1 MASVWK
7 RVLTEEDLAPN
18 TGTVGASVANSQEG
32 LVTGNSVFDYI
43 AAQNFGSGAGDIQ
56 SVNQGNG
63 IETSATAG
71 GTAGNIASGDSF
83 IRVKPA
89 ASGGITVDASGVALA
104 STVAGNGLTI
114 TNGVIN
120 VAGQSGVTVTANA
133 IAVNPDDVT
142 IEVASATGD
151 VQVKDGGISFAKLS
165 DAAVHISTDNSG
177 NFPSTDTELASAR
190 AIGLSFPN
198 VSLLGVANG
207 SSTTNYLQL
216 NASGSGI
223 QEVTMGVIDIS
234 DDTDFDVNNT
244 SNNQQDVDLTFAN
257 STLTATTPGLAT
269 SSNVT
274 FANVNATGNL
284 SVGGDATITGNLT
297 VQGDTVTMNTS
308 TILVEDKLITLG
320 NVSNATTTTANNAG
334 IQVNA
339 SSTATEW
346 PELRW
351 LKDGPLTGWHV
362 ENYKNARTGD
372 SLHPIAVM
380 EVKDNATPIQTD
392 ESGGIGSFWF
402 DKTSDNLYICTNIS

>member
-1 MASVWK
+1 MSATWRK
-7 RVLTEEDLAPN
+7 VLTDANITGGVAAGNTSNLATGQEIAAAIAAASAAAGSGDITEIAPFANGGIIIHEDTDGN
-18 TGTVGASVANSQEG
+18 GTFTVGTATSGPAQIQVQAGDGISV
-32 LVTGNSVFDYI
+32 
-43 AAQNFGSGAGDIQ
+43 GSG
-56 SVNQGNG
+56 
-63 IETSATAG
+63 
-71 GTAGNIASGDSF
+71 
-83 IRVKPA
+83 
-89 ASGGITVDASGVALA
+89 GVALA

-120 VAGQSGVTVTANA
+120 VAGQSGITVTANA

-165 DAAVHISTDNSG
+165 DATVHISTDNSG

-207 SSTTNYLQL
+207 ASTTNYLQL

-234 DDTDFDVNNT
+234 DDTDFDVNNN

-320 NVSNATTTTANNAG
+320 NVSNASITTANNAG

>member
-1 MASVWK
+1 MSATWRK
-7 RVLTEEDLAPN
+7 VLTDANITGGVAAGNTSNLATGQEIAAAIAAASAAAGSGDITEIAPFANGGIIIHEDTDGN
-18 TGTVGASVANSQEG
+18 GTFTVGTATSGPAQIQVQAGDGISV
-32 LVTGNSVFDYI
+32 
-43 AAQNFGSGAGDIQ
+43 GSG
-56 SVNQGNG
+56 
-63 IETSATAG
+63 
-71 GTAGNIASGDSF
+71 
-83 IRVKPA
+83 
-89 ASGGITVDASGVALA
+89 GVALA

-120 VAGQSGVTVTANA
+120 VAGQSGITVTANA

-165 DAAVHISTDNSG
+165 DATVHISTDNSG

-207 SSTTNYLQL
+207 ASTTNYLQL

-234 DDTDFDVNNT
+234 DDTDFDVNNN

-297 VQGDTVTMNTS
+297 VQE
-308 TILVEDKLITLG
+308 I
-320 NVSNATTTTANNAG
+320 
-334 IQVNA
+334 
-339 SSTATEW
+339 
-346 PELRW
+346 P
-351 LKDGPLTGWHV
+351 
-362 ENYKNARTGD
+362 
-372 SLHPIAVM
+372 
-380 EVKDNATPIQTD
+380 
-392 ESGGIGSFWF
+392 
-402 DKTSDNLYICTNIS
+402 

>member
-7 RVLTEEDLAPN
+7 RVLTQEDLAPN
-18 TGTVGASVANSQEG
+18 TGTVGASIANGQGG

-43 AAQNFGSGAGDIQ
+43 ANQNFGSGAGDIQ

-71 GTAGNIASGDSF
+71 GAAGNIASGDSF

-89 ASGGITVDASGVALA
+89 TNGGITVDAAGVALS
-104 STVAGNGLTI
+104 STVAGNGLTQSA
-114 TNGVIN
+114 GVIN
-120 VAGQSGVTVTANA
+120 VAGQSGITVTANA

-142 IEVASATGD
+142 IEVAATGG
-151 VQVKDGGISFAKLS
+151 VQLKDGGISFAKLS

-177 NFPSTDTELASAR
+177 NFPSTDNELASAR

-198 VSLLGVANG
+198 VSLLGVTNG
-207 SSTTNYLQL
+207 TSTTNYLQL

-223 QEVTMGVIDIS
+223 QAVTMGIIDIS
-234 DDTDFDVNNT
+234 DDTDFDVNNN
-244 SNNQQDVDLTFAN
+244 SNNQQDVDLTFSS
-257 STLTATTPGLAT
+257 STLTATTPGLST
-269 SSNVT
+269 SSNVQ
-274 FANVNATGNL
+274 FANVNATGAL
-284 SVGGDATITGNLT
+284 SVSGNATINGNLT

-320 NVSNATTTTANNAG
+320 NVSTPSITTANNAG

-339 SSTATEW
+339 SSIATEW

-380 EVKDNATPIQTD
+380 EVKDDATPVQTD

-402 DKTSDNLYICTNIS
+402 DKASDNLYICTNIS

>member
-7 RVLTEEDLAPN
+7 KVLTAADIAGGVAAGNTTGLATGQEIAAAIAASSAAAGSGDITEIAPFANGGIIIHEDADGNGTFAVGTATSGPAKIQVDA
-18 TGTVGASVANSQEG
+18 GDGITVGAG
-32 LVTGNSVFDYI
+32 
-43 AAQNFGSGAGDIQ
+43 
-56 SVNQGNG
+56 
-63 IETSATAG
+63 
-71 GTAGNIASGDSF
+71 
-83 IRVKPA
+83 
-89 ASGGITVDASGVALA
+89 GVALA
-104 STVAGNGLTI
+104 STVAGNGLTHS
-114 TNGVIN
+114 NGVIN
-120 VAGQSGVTVTANA
+120 VAGQSGITVTANA

-151 VQVKDGGISFAKLS
+151 VQVKDGGISFVKLS
-165 DAAVHISTDNSG
+165 DSAVHISTDNSG
-177 NFPSTDTELASAR
+177 NFPSTDNELASAR
-190 AIGLSFPN
+190 AIGLAFPN

-207 SSTTNYLQL
+207 GQTTNYLQL

-234 DDTDFDVNNT
+234 DDTDFAVNNN

-257 STLTATTPGLAT
+257 STLTATTPGLST
-269 SSNVT
+269 SSNVQ
-274 FANVNATGNL
+274 FANVNATGAL
-284 SVGGDATITGNLT
+284 SVGGNATITGNLT

-308 TILVEDKLITLG
+308 TILVEDKIITLG
-320 NVSNATTTTANNAG
+320 NVSGADEDSANNCG
-334 IQVNA
+334 IQITA
-339 SSTATEW
+339 SSSATEW

-402 DKTSDNLYICTNIS
+402 DKTSDALYICTNIS

>member
-7 RVLTEEDLAPN
+7 RVLTQEDLAPN
-18 TGTVGASVANSQEG
+18 DGTVGASIANDQQG

-43 AAQNFGSGAGDIQ
+43 ADQNFGSGAGDIQ

-71 GTAGNIASGDSF
+71 GAAGNIASGDSF

-89 ASGGITVDASGVALA
+89 AGGGIAVDAAGVALA
-104 STVAGNGLTI
+104 STVAGNGLTQSA
-114 TNGVIN
+114 GVIN
-120 VAGQSGVTVTANA
+120 VAGQSGITVTANA
-133 IAVNPDDVT
+133 IAVNPDDIT
-142 IEVASATGD
+142 IEVAEAGD
-151 VQVKDGGISFAKLS
+151 VQVKNGGISFAKLS
-165 DAAVHISTDNSG
+165 GAAVHISTDNDG

-198 VSLLGVANG
+198 VSLLGVTNG
-207 SSTTNYLQL
+207 TSTTNYLQL

-223 QEVTMGVIDIS
+223 QEVTMGIIDIS
-234 DDTDFDVNNT
+234 DDTDFDVNNN
-244 SNNQQDVDLTFAN
+244 SNNQQDVDLTFTN
-257 STLTATTPGLAT
+257 STLTATTPGLST
-269 SSNVT
+269 SSNVQ
-274 FANVNATGNL
+274 FANVNATGAL
-284 SVGGDATITGNLT
+284 SVSGNATINGNLT

-320 NVSNATTTTANNAG
+320 NVSTPSITTANNAG

-339 SSTATEW
+339 SSIATEW

-380 EVKDNATPIQTD
+380 EVKDDATPVQTD

-402 DKTSDNLYICTNIS
+402 DKASDNLYICTNIS